1 MSRVE
6 DAKKILSEVKH
17 PEINASL
24 VELGMIGNIEDV
36 GDKLIIELKLPFPG
50 VPILGMLTDLI
61 VSSLKKN
68 GMEAEVK
75 TGVMSDDER
84 NQFMRIE
91 NEKWAL

>member
-24 VELGMIGNIEDV
+24 VELGMIGDV